1 MNTKRRLSRAAVAG
15 ALALAAALG
24 CGTTSGEMA
33 GRGAGTGAAAGAVG
47 GLLTSV
53 IFGGDPLAGA
63 ARGAVWGAST
73 GAVAGAVQGS
83 RVDKQRAAQQEQQ
96 QIAQLRAEIGNDA
109 YSGLEALVDCKH
121 DVALGY
127 SREAAKARNRDHAL
141 AGLWL
146 QALTYADRGDRPQ
159 ANTLLPRIATA
170 APNITDAKQ
179 AGTVLDETERSLR
192 DIRAHYGLARQCRGA
207 R

>member
-1 MNTKRRLSRAAVAG
+1 MATNRH
-15 ALALAAALG
+15 LAHAAAIALLASSIAACVG

-53 IFGGDPLAGA
+53 IFGGDPLDAA

-73 GAVAGAVQGS
+73 GAVAGAIQGS
-83 RVDKQRAAQQEQQ
+83 RIDKQRAAQQEQQ
-96 QIAQLRAEIGNDA
+96 QIAQLRAEIGDDA
-109 YSGLEALVDCKH
+109 FSGLEALVDCKH

-127 SREAAKARNRDHAL
+127 ARQAEKARNRDHAL

-146 QALTYADRGDRPQ
+146 EALTQADRGDRQQ
-159 ANTLLPRIATA
+159 AGAMMPKIANA
-170 APNITDAKQ
+170 APNVTDA
-179 AGTVLDETERSLR
+179 AEASAVLGETERGLR
-192 DIRAHYGLARQCRGA
+192 DIRAHYGLARQCR
-207 R
+207 